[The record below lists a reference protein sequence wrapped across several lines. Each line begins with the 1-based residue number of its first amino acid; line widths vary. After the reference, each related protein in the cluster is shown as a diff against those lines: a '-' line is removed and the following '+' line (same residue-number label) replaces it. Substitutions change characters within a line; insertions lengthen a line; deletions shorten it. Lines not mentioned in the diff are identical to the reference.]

1 MKQRLSQ
8 AHLAAVNR
16 RRRVVVNFDT
26 NFGSPSVV
34 IPLAGT
40 DIGDVVQDYFRMID
54 EPGVEI
60 DSIWWCWLDGNYACY
75 PSRILPIWE
84 LPGFKK
90 WWDAGIDPLRIFAE
104 ETKKRE
110 KEVFF
115 SYRLN
120 GTDMTSIEPLSKPL
134 LKEIHPD
141 WLMQTWES
149 YGNLGYWNFVEQG
162 VRDYKLA
169 ILREIAEDYDF
180 DGIEIDFARVPVTL
194 PIGHQWENRT
204 YLTEFM
210 RTVRKMTLEI
220 EEKRDRPFLIAA
232 RVPET
237 LEGCHFDGM
246 DVETWA
252 CEQLVDIFVLGNR
265 SFDVDI
271 AAFRRIT
278 ARTEIKLYPCLDDHH
293 ATDGYLHPPIEV
305 FRGVFANWWHQGADG
320 IQTFNFD
327 HVMADVPGLQYTEIE
342 PDQISALHRQ
352 AYQEIGSAASLKHRD
367 KIFVIQRRGG
377 GHGPTVIPNPEDW
390 TTPRWMYYLTNMLAP
405 LPTNLANDGKTDTML
420 MVYIADDL
428 AGESRDVARI
438 SVRVLLSDSS
448 AEDLPANERL
458 QTAIIAASKVHNLK
472 TIPPAKKI
480 VDQIELRLNNALLDR
495 PTVEEGWL
503 VFTVQPDQFAIGNN
517 LIGLCIKE
525 RSSDASGDI
534 SVEKLEVQV
543 KYRFDVE
550 PHK

>member
-8 AHLAAVNR
+8 AHLAAMNR

-40 DIGDVVQDYFRMID
+40 DIEGVVQDYFSMID
-54 EPGVEI
+54 EPGVEM
-60 DSIWWCWLDGNYACY
+60 DSIWWCWLDGNYANY

-90 WWDAGIDPLRIFAE
+90 WWGAGIDPVRVFAE
-104 ETKKRE
+104 ETRKRG

-120 GTDMTSIEPLSKPL
+120 GTDMISIEPLSKPL
-134 LKEIHPD
+134 LKEVHPE
-141 WLMQTWES
+141 WLIQTWES

-162 VRDYKLA
+162 VRDYKLC

-180 DGIEIDFARVPVTL
+180 DGIEIDFARVPVNL
-194 PIGHQWENRT
+194 PPGHQWENRAH
-204 YLTEFM
+204 LTEFM
-210 RTVRKMTLEI
+210 RMVRAMTLDI
-220 EEKRDRPFLIAA
+220 EENRGRPFLIAA

-252 CEQLVDIFVLGNR
+252 CEHLVDIFVLGNR

-320 IQTFNFD
+320 IQTFNFA
-327 HVMADVPGLQYTEIE
+327 HSIPVE
-342 PDQISALHRQ
+342 PDHISTLHRQ
-352 AYQEIGSAASLKHRD
+352 TYREIGSPAGLKHRD
-367 KIFVIQRRGG
+367 KTFVVQRRGG
-377 GHGPTVIPNPEDW
+377 GHGPTVVPNPEDW

-405 LPTNLANDGKTDTML
+405 LPARLANDGKSDTLL

-428 AGESRDVARI
+428 AGECREVAR
-438 SVRVLLSDSS
+438 VTVLVLLSDSS

-458 QTAIIAASKVHNLK
+458 QTAIIAASKVHNLQN
-472 TIPPAKKI
+472 IPSAKGI
-480 VDQIELRLNNALLDR
+480 VDQIELRLNNALLAR
-495 PTVEEGWL
+495 PTVDEGWL
-503 VFTVQPDQFAIGNN
+503 VFTAQPDQFAVGNN
-517 LIGLCIKE
+517 LLGLCIKE
-525 RSSDASGDI
+525 RSPDAWGDI
-534 SVEKLEVQV
+534 SIEKLEVQV
-543 KYRFDVE
+543 KYRFDGQ
-550 PHK
+550 